1 MKILTLVLFLN
12 LMLSVVCVT
21 VLASTDYNFY
31 PAIFASGALA
41 FLSLT
46 FCTALAFVIVDGT
59 GDM

>member
-12 LMLSVVCVT
+12 LMLSVLCVS
-21 VLASTDYNFY
+21 VLAITDYNYF

-46 FCTALAFVIVDGT
+46 FCTALAFVFTDGA